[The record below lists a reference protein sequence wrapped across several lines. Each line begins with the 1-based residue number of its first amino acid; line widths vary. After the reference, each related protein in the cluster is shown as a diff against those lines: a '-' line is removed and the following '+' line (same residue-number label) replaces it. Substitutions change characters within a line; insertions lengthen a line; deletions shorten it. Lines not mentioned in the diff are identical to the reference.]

1 LLCADGKTAVAQQQ
15 VTTHSESLL
24 AMVEDCLRRQG
35 IAAQDLSGIGCSA
48 GPGSFTGLRIGLAT
62 AKGLCFALNRP
73 LALVSSLEA
82 LGGAIAEQQQQA
94 ATLVVLDAFRG
105 QLFARL
111 LPPRHALATP
121 APLAPLRALYAAEPR
136 LGHDSMWSP
145 AELRQV
151 LQRLKLPWLLC
162 APSPLPPAAHA
173 LAESAQAVVGDAD
186 RGEGQRFEV
195 APVTLARQARA
206 RFLAGD
212 HADLFAAVP
221 NYLCGSA
228 PEEAERQRVA
238 EHQRVAELAP

>member
-1 LLCADGKTAVAQQQ
+1 
-15 VTTHSESLL
+15 
-24 AMVEDCLRRQG
+24 MVEDCLRQQG
-35 IAAQDLSGIGCSA
+35 MAAQDLSGIGCSA

-62 AKGLCFALNRP
+62 AKGLCFALNLP

-111 LPPRHALATP
+111 LPPRHALA
-121 APLAPLRALYAAEPR
+121 APTALAQLRALCAAEPR
-136 LGHDSMWSP
+136 LGQDSMWSP

-151 LQRLKLPWLLC
+151 LQRLELPWLLC
-162 APSPLPPAAHA
+162 TPSPLPTVAQT
-173 LAESAQAVVGDAD
+173 LAERAQAVVGDAD
-186 RGEGQRFEV
+186 RGPGQRFEV

-212 HADLFAAVP
+212 RADLFAAVP

-228 PEEAERQRVA
+228 PEEAERQRLA
-238 EHQRVAELAP
+238 ERGHVAELAP